1 MTKVSRRQALAILGA
16 GAGGLAAVYATG
28 ASSKEGAS
36 SQPAAKG
43 DHFRHGV
50 ASGDPDASS
59 LIIWT
64 RITTDLPELDVTWR
78 VAADPGFTE
87 LAASGTVRT
96 GSANDW
102 TVKPLV
108 TGLQAGR
115 VYFYQFTAQGDPSP
129 IGRTRTLPA
138 VGPDRLGIALASCS
152 NFAFGHFNAYGAIA
166 KDEDID
172 FVLHTGDYIYEYG
185 GADSWGEKTG
195 AAIGRRHLPAH
206 ETVTLQDYRTRH
218 AQYKSDEGSQ
228 AMHAAHPLL
237 CCWDDHESTNNP
249 WKDGAQNHQADTEG
263 SWQTRRAASVQ
274 AYYEWM
280 PIREPEAGRTRLEF
294 WRTYVFGDLATLV
307 TLETRHTARGMQI
320 DYETWKPKLEASQ
333 DYESFRRDVIGDPD
347 RAMLSPGME
356 DALRSA
362 LSHSR
367 EINQP
372 WRLIGNASP
381 IARMLVPDLVG
392 AGVLEAP
399 GADALDAHTRL
410 AWLGQHRLPFYTDTW
425 DGYPAARERFY
436 DLCKSVDVQDLIVLT
451 GDSHSFWL
459 NTLADAAG
467 NPMGVELGT
476 AGITSP
482 GDFVESG
489 FSHEQSSALD
499 AAFADLLDEVVWTD
513 NSHQGYVRLVL
524 ETGQAR
530 TDFVAVRT
538 VLQPDLH
545 TRILRTSALFPA
557 SVTVR
562 LADAG

>member
-1 MTKVSRRQALAILGA
+1 MTRISRRHALALL

-28 ASSKEGAS
+28 SRAGEDNA
-36 SQPAAKG
+36 PRAAAKG
-43 DHFRHGV
+43 ERFRHGV

-64 RITTDLPELDVTWR
+64 RITTDLPELEVSWR
-78 VAADPGFTE
+78 VSEDPAFSE
-87 LAASGTVRT
+87 VAASGTVKT
-96 GSANDW
+96 GSDQDW

-115 VYFYQFTAQGDPSP
+115 VYFYQFTVQGDASP
-129 IGRTRTLPA
+129 IGRTRTLPL

-152 NFAFGHFNAYGAIA
+152 NYAFGFFNAYGAIA

-172 FVLHTGDYIYEYG
+172 FVLHTGDYLYEYG
-185 GADSWGEKTG
+185 GEESWGEKTG
-195 AAIGRRHLPAH
+195 AALGRCHLPAH

-218 AQYKSDEGSQ
+218 AQYKSDEGSR

-237 CCWDDHESTNNP
+237 CCWDDHESANNP
-249 WKDGAQNHQADTEG
+249 WKDGAQNHQPETEG
-263 SWQTRRAASVQ
+263 SWHTRRAASIQ

-280 PIREPEAGRTRLEF
+280 PIREPEAGRTRLDF

-307 TLETRHTARGMQI
+307 TLETRHTARDLQV
-320 DYETWKPKLEASQ
+320 DYESWKPKLEAAQ
-333 DYESFRRDVIGDPD
+333 DYERFLRDVIGDPE

-356 DALRSA
+356 QALRTA
-362 LSHSR
+362 LSRSR
-367 EINQP
+367 EKNQP

-381 IARMLVPDLVG
+381 IARMRVPDLVA

-399 GADALDAHTRL
+399 GADALDAHRRL
-410 AWLGQHRLPFYTDTW
+410 AWLGEHNLPFYTDTW
-425 DGYPAARERFY
+425 DGYPVARERFY
-436 DLCKSVDVQDLIVLT
+436 DLCKSVDVRDLIVLT

-467 NPMGVELGT
+467 SPMGVELGT

-489 FSHEQSSALD
+489 FSHTQSSALD
-499 AAFADLLDEVVWTD
+499 AAFAELLDEVVWTD
-513 NSHQGYVRLVL
+513 NFHQGYVRLVL
-524 ETGQAR
+524 QTGQAR

-538 VLQPDLH
+538 VLQPDLN
-545 TRILRTSALFPA
+545 TTILRSSTLRP
-557 SVTVR
+557 
-562 LADAG
+562 DAGTLRLDGEA